1 MSDSI
6 LTTIKKGVGVADD
19 DQSFDSELVLHINGC
34 FPTLRQLKVGPQEGF
49 MIFSADET
57 WEDYLGPQ
65 KQMLQNSVT
74 MYITLKTKLNFD
86 PPEVGFVITSMERQL
101 ETLEG
106 RFLFDTDKP
115 PVTVEEV
122 TEV

>member
-1 MSDSI
+1 VSDSI
-6 LTTIKKGVGVADD
+6 LTTIKQGVGVAPDD
-19 DQSFDSELVLHINGC
+19 TSFDTELMLHINGC
-34 FPTLRQLKVGPQEGF
+34 FPTLRQLKVGPPEGF
-49 MIFSADET
+49 IILSAEET
-57 WEDYLGPQ
+57 WMDYLGAQ
-65 KQMLQNSVT
+65 DLLLRNSVT
-74 MYITLKTKLNFD
+74 LYITMKTKLNFD
-86 PPEVGFVITSMERQL
+86 PPDVGFVITSMERQL